1 MRPIGWI
8 GVALIVT
15 GGIVMAMQGVSYTK
29 KRNDVELGA
38 FRVATVEKGFVSPM
52 TGFVVLLVGASLLF
66 VGRRRT

>member
-1 MRPIGWI
+1 MRPLGWI
-8 GVALIVT
+8 GVALIVA

-29 KRNDVELGA
+29 KRNDVELGP

-52 TGFVVLLVGASLLF
+52 TGFVVLLVGAGLLF